1 MTAHNSNDYLTIKT
15 MIMIMTASTKERTS
29 ELLILSII
37 NECHAIFPS
46 LTIIFLLCCR
56 FLLSFLFCQYSII
69 RRELEKMRL
78 LKRYEYDSCLFH
90 RSLDID
96 YILLPVCCIQSL
108 RLRPVLCPVC
118 YNNVL
123 GLRHHYFWINNV
135 LLHVMASHHIT
146 SHHTNRNTSYRT
158 ILCHMKYCCVI
169 SYHIKHFLHE

>member
-37 NECHAIFPS
+37 NECHAIFSS

-78 LKRYEYDSCLFH
+78 LERYEYDSCLFH

-146 SHHTNRNTSYRT
+146 SHKSKHIISNYFMSYE
-158 ILCHMKYCCVI
+158 ILLRHII
-169 SYHIKHFLHE
+169 SYQAFPA